1 MGDTDQRPKQVEG
14 VEISTDVTAL
24 DRAIHQRINRS
35 MDQPLRTLNRKSRCA
50 GERLDRVEPK
60 KHLYEKAKE
69 LEP

>member
-35 MDQPLRTLNRKSRCA
+35 MDQPVRRPQPQVTLRRRTVGSS
-50 GERLDRVEPK
+50 
-60 KHLYEKAKE
+60 
-69 LEP
+69 